1 MAMGCVPG
9 SVTIGSNHKGKAA
22 FKFETPKAARQL
34 RAYQPGKTQMDD
46 RENTPGLKVI
56 DGGKGSKK
64 GTRLG
69 HNATGTGLTEKQ
81 ERFTVLL
88 SEGATNAEAYRQAYD
103 TANMVPNTIYSEACK
118 LAANPKITARLNAIL
133 EEKKGRN
140 SMATLKASERVWKN
154 VWRLAEGDNV
164 PPSVQQAALA
174 LAAKMAGMLT
184 EQVRVEN
191 VSADSKSIEQELLER
206 LQRLTA

>member
-1 MAMGCVPG
+1 MQEDNTTG
-9 SVTIGSNHKGKAA
+9 TKGL
-22 FKFETPKAARQL
+22 T
-34 RAYQPGKTQMDD
+34 
-46 RENTPGLKVI
+46 VI
-56 DGGKGSKK
+56 DGGKASGKQ
-64 GTRLG
+64 
-69 HNATGTGLTEKQ
+69 ATGNGLTVKQ
-81 ERFTVLL
+81 ERFAQLL
-88 SEGATNAEAYRQAYD
+88 AEGLTNSEAYRQAYG
-103 TANMVPNTIYSEACK
+103 AENMKASTVWSESCK
-118 LAANPKITARLNAIL
+118 QAQHPKVSARVDEIL
-133 EEKKGRN
+133 MQKKAQN
-140 SMATLKASERVWKN
+140 SMSTLKASDRVWRN